1 MMFESMKL
9 QAVAL
14 LFALGC
20 LAAPSGSQAKVS
32 PPTQADPPK
41 TIKNPT
47 AIVYVSPWCGHSGKT
62 FRNPCQ
68 RVMDELGDNNVA
80 FEVRDIFDERW
91 RDEYVAKMESI
102 GRRPP
107 SVPLTDMEGHLV
119 LGSDNHLGSVASD
132 LRKGV
137 EPELDEEPGYT
148 TPPSPKKPL
157 YAPGEKWVEPD
168 ATTAIV
174 YGSKWCPHCRPTRKF
189 LKKHKIKSIEADT
202 ADPKVYAE
210 HQAHMKRFGRSGPS
224 APCIYVFGRFL
235 IGFDDQAI
243 EGLVRWRNTLPD
255 EPSKSAK

>member
-1 MMFESMKL
+1 MKL

-20 LAAPSGSQAKVS
+20 LAVPSGSHANV
-32 PPTQADPPK
+32 PPPSRADPPK

-62 FRNPCQ
+62 FRNACQ
-68 RVMDELGDNNVA
+68 RVMEELGENNVP

-107 SVPLTDMEGHLV
+107 AVPLTDIEGYLV
-119 LGSDNHLGSVASD
+119 LGANDDVGSVATD

-137 EPELDEEPGYT
+137 EPQLDEEPGYT
-148 TPPSPKKPL
+148 KPPSPKKRL
-157 YAPGEKWVEPD
+157 YQPGEKWVEPD

-174 YGSKWCPHCRPTRKF
+174 YGSKSCPHCRPTRKF
-189 LKKHKIKSIEADT
+189 LKKHKIKSTQRDQF
-202 ADPKVYAE
+202 DPKYQGE

-224 APCIYVFGRFL
+224 APCVYLFGRFM

-243 EGLVRWRNTLPD
+243 EAMVHWRNTLPK
-255 EPSKSAK
+255 EPSKSGE